1 MMNERERALVISP
14 EFPYPLISGGTQRT
28 FHILRALSRVHRV
41 DLVTFFEHR
50 SPEGWDILSA
60 LCSQIHLIALP
71 PHPKTPLAFFRRNLS
86 RAIRGI
92 NPLVDRFAD
101 PTIRQAVN
109 DWLAGHR
116 YDLIL
121 MEHSWIAPYI
131 EDIQASGNRG
141 AFTVLDA
148 HNVESELWRQ
158 YYRQPAKWWT
168 KPALYRYWQS
178 ARRIEQR
185 YFDRFDVVLAVS
197 PSDREKILRL
207 APRASVAILPNGIE
221 LPSHRHDPST
231 GDRPP
236 VVGFVGS
243 LDYPPNHLGLEW
255 FLARVWPRIA
265 QRLPEAQFVIIGR
278 GDRQR
283 LKRLCRGQ
291 ETVRLAGA
299 VSDLTPYLS
308 RMAVMVVPLWHG
320 SGTRIK
326 ILEAWAHGIAVVST
340 SRGAEGLPCQHME
353 NIWIADEASDF
364 AAAVIYLLTD
374 HATRRRLARSAYE
387 EVQSYSWSVI
397 EERLPAVL
405 DRHGMARGQS
415 R

>member
-1 MMNERERALVISP
+1 MNERQRALVISP
-14 EFPYPLISGGTQRT
+14 EFPYPPVSGGTQRT
-28 FHILRALSRVHRV
+28 FHILQALSRAHRV
-41 DLVTFFEHR
+41 DLVTFSEHP
-50 SPEGWDILSA
+50 SPEGRDALSA
-60 LCSQIHLIALP
+60 LCSQIHLISLP
-71 PHPKTPLAFFRRNLS
+71 PHPKRPLAFFRRNLS
-86 RAIRGI
+86 RAIRGV
-92 NPLVDRFAD
+92 NPLIDRFAD
-101 PTIRQAVN
+101 PAIRQAVN

-131 EDIQASGNRG
+131 EDIRASDNRD

-158 YYRQPAKWWT
+158 YYQKPARWWA

-178 ARRIEQR
+178 ARLIEQK

-197 PSDREKILRL
+197 ESDREKILRL
-207 APRASVAILPNGIE
+207 APRASVAIIPNGIE
-221 LPSHRHDPST
+221 LPSHQDNPSP
-231 GDRPP
+231 GHRPP

-243 LDYPPNHLGLEW
+243 LDYPPNHFGLEW

-265 QRLPEAQFVIIGR
+265 QRLPEVQLVIIGR
-278 GDRQR
+278 GDQQR

-299 VSDLTPYLS
+299 VPDLAPYLR

-340 SRGAEGLPCQHME
+340 SRGAEGLRCQHME

-374 HATRRRLARSAYE
+374 HTTRRRLAQSAYE
-387 EVQSYSWSVI
+387 GISAYSWSVI
-397 EERLPAVL
+397 EEQLQAVL
-405 DRHGMARGQS
+405 DRHWMARGSSQ
-415 R
+415 